1 MEQTSH
7 KAVAPAKIGVLKRLG
22 AGLRRASGK
31 EPRVL
36 S

>member
-7 KAVAPAKIGVLKRLG
+7 KVAAPAKIGVLKRLG